1 MGDNLLE
8 EVIID
13 NKTPDPLQSVQ
24 AETTTSNKDDS
35 STEPESENNSEKAEQ
50 NPAVE
55 VNNQEKPETRQ
66 CWVCLST
73 DEEDDETTEW
83 VHPCRCIGSSMWV
96 HQNCLQQWIDEK
108 QKFNSTLSVAC
119 TQCNTEYVLVYTH
132 HNGKLFFAIDLCDR
146 ILYSGNQSAC
156 QVTSFMFS
164 NLYLFV

>member
-1 MGDNLLE
+1 MADNLLE
-8 EVIID
+8 EVKIID
-13 NKTPDPLQSVQ
+13 NKTPDTAQSVQ
-24 AETTTSNKDDS
+24 TQTTTTTTTNKDDS
-35 STEPESENNSEKAEQ
+35 SEPEIENNSEHENADQ
-50 NPAVE
+50 NAAVE

-73 DEEDDETTEW
+73 DEEDDETTDW

-119 TQCNTEYVLVYTH
+119 TQCNTEYVLIYTK

-146 ILYSGNQSAC
+146 ILYSGK
-156 QVTSFMFS
+156 
-164 NLYLFV
+164 L